1 VDYKMSLP
9 TSSSIK
15 TIQRRLIWTLL
26 KVFLIVTSLLIVVL
40 MGSTL
45 YEISSNAS
53 RNPFYKSPSATILE
67 AYYLGHGSWEGLDQ
81 LFGTSQ
87 SGDSRLTNMEW
98 EKSILLDQ
106 KGNVIMY
113 YGKPYPSVPVSTLTM
128 PAEMNM
134 MPLVVNDK
142 MVGTMIQDNRDL
154 PHPVRLAFDVLNP
167 ILWISL
173 ACAGITLL
181 IGILL
186 MRRIVNPLAEVIAG
200 AESVSAGNF
209 KTRIKMSKSQ
219 DDLASLIDHF
229 NHMTETLE
237 KNDNERRG
245 MLADIAHELRTP
257 LSVLRGRLEGIMDGV
272 YAPNEVNIAQALE
285 ETYLLERLVE
295 DLRLLTL
302 AETRKLHFELKE
314 TDLVELLNKSRTLF
328 EPQAISKSAT
338 IEFETEEKQAVVLV
352 DSQRFEQVIGNLIGN
367 ALRYS
372 QNGGKITLKLQKL
385 DASTVVKVSDT
396 GPGVPESELPFIFD
410 RFWRGEKSRAR
421 VSGGAGLGLA
431 ISKQLIEAQ
440 GGEISATNRP
450 EGGLEVTVT
459 LPTIAIKP
467 E

>member
-1 VDYKMSLP
+1 MNMSLP
-9 TSSSIK
+9 PSSSIK
-15 TIQRRLIWTLL
+15 TIQRRLVWTLV
-26 KVFLIVTSLLIVVL
+26 KVFLIVTSFLIVVL

-45 YEISSNAS
+45 YELSSNAN
-53 RNPFYKSPSATILE
+53 RNPFYRSPSATILE
-67 AYYLGHGSWEGLDQ
+67 AYYLGHGNWNGLEN
-81 LFGTSQ
+81 LFVSGPN
-87 SGDSRLTNMEW
+87 GDSRFTNMEW
-98 EKSILLDQ
+98 QRSILVDQ
-106 KGNVIMY
+106 DGNIVMY
-113 YGKPYPSVPVSTLTM
+113 YGKAYPAVPLSSLAM
-128 PAEMNM
+128 PTEMNQ
-134 MPLVVNDK
+134 MPLVVK
-142 MVGTMIQDNRDL
+142 GQMVGTLIQDKSDL

-181 IGILL
+181 VGILL
-186 MRRIVNPLAEVIAG
+186 MRRIVNPLSEVIAG

-219 DDLASLIDHF
+219 ADLASLIEHF

-257 LSVLRGRLEGIMDGV
+257 LSVLRGRLEGIVDGV

-302 AETRKLHFELKE
+302 AETRQLHFEPKE
-314 TDLVELLNKSRTLF
+314 TDLVEMLKKTRTLF
-328 EPQAISKSAT
+328 EPQANSKSVT
-338 IEFETEEKQAVVLV
+338 IELETDEKEAIVLV
-352 DSQRFEQVIGNLIGN
+352 DSQRFEQVVGNLIGN
-367 ALRYS
+367 ALRYA
-372 QNGGKITLKLQKL
+372 QNGGKITLSLEKTES
-385 DASTVVKVSDT
+385 STMVKVSDT
-396 GPGVPESELPFIFD
+396 GPGVPEAELPFIFD

-440 GGEISATNRP
+440 GGQISASNRP
-450 EGGLEVTVT
+450 QGGLEVTVT
-459 LPTIAIKP
+459 LPTPAIK
-467 E
+467 

>member
-1 VDYKMSLP
+1 M
-9 TSSSIK
+9 K
-15 TIQRRLIWTLL
+15 TIKRRLVWTLIR
-26 KVFLIVTSLLIVVL
+26 VFLIVTAFLIIVL

-45 YEISSNAS
+45 YEISSNTG

-67 AYYLGHGSWEGLDQ
+67 AYYLGRGDWGGLDQ
-81 LFGTSQ
+81 VFQ
-87 SGDSRLTNMEW
+87 SSAGGQAGFTDLELQR
-98 EKSILLDQ
+98 SILLDQ
-106 KGNVIMY
+106 NGDVIMY
-113 YGKPYPSVPVSTLTM
+113 YGKAVPARPAASFAM
-128 PAEMNM
+128 PVEVNQ
-134 MPLVVNDK
+134 MPIIVQGR

-154 PHPVRLAFDVLNP
+154 PHPVRLAFNVLNP

-173 ACAGITLL
+173 VCALITLL
-181 IGILL
+181 LGILL
-186 MRRIVNPLAEVIAG
+186 MRRIVNPLSEVIAA
-200 AESVSAGNF
+200 AESVSSGNF
-209 KTRIKMSKSQ
+209 KTRIKKSKSQ

-257 LSVLRGRLEGIMDGV
+257 LSVLRGRLEGIVDGV
-272 YAPNEVNIAQALE
+272 YKPNEVNIAQVLE

-302 AETRKLHFELKE
+302 AETRQLHFELKD

-328 EPQAISKSAT
+328 EPQAAAKSAQ
-338 IEFETEEKQAVVLV
+338 IELETDETEALVLV

-367 ALRYS
+367 ALRYA
-372 QNGGKITLKLQKL
+372 QAGGVILLKLIKTD
-385 DASTVVKVSDT
+385 DATLVKVSDN
-396 GPGVPESELPFIFD
+396 GPGVPVAELPFIFD

-440 GGEISATNRP
+440 GGQISAANRP
-450 EGGLEVTVT
+450 EGGLEVTIT
-459 LPTIAIKP
+459 LPTPAIK
-467 E
+467 

>member
-1 VDYKMSLP
+1 MSQP
-9 TSSSIK
+9 PSSSIK
-15 TIQRRLIWTLL
+15 IIQRRLVRTLI

-45 YEISSNAS
+45 YELSANAG

-67 AYYLGHGSWEGLDQ
+67 AYYLGQGNWNGLEN
-81 LFGTSQ
+81 LFVTST
-87 SGDSRLTNMEW
+87 SGDSRFTNMDW
-98 EKSILLDQ
+98 QRSILLDQ
-106 KGNVIMY
+106 NGSVIMY
-113 YGKPYPSVPVSTLTM
+113 YGQAYPGVPAASVSM
-128 PAEMNM
+128 PSEINQ
-134 MPLVVNDK
+134 MPL
-142 MVGTMIQDNRDL
+142 MVGGQRVGVLIQDNRDL
-154 PHPVRLAFDVLNP
+154 PHPIRLAFNVLNP

-186 MRRIVNPLAEVIAG
+186 MRRIVNPLSEVIAG

-209 KTRIKMSKSQ
+209 KTRIKMTKSQ
-219 DDLASLIDHF
+219 DDLASLIEHF

-257 LSVLRGRLEGIMDGV
+257 LSVLRGRLEGIVDGV

-302 AETRKLHFELKE
+302 AETRQLHFEPKD

-328 EPQAISKSAT
+328 EPQAAVKSAA
-338 IEFETEEKQAVVLV
+338 IELETEETEAIVVV
-352 DSQRFEQVIGNLIGN
+352 DSQRFEQVVGNLIGN
-367 ALRYS
+367 ALRYA
-372 QNGGKITLKLQKL
+372 QTGGKIILQLQKTDSATL
-385 DASTVVKVSDT
+385 VKVIDN
-396 GPGVPESELPFIFD
+396 GPGVPEAELPFIFD

-440 GGEISATNRP
+440 GGQISAANRP
-450 EGGLEVTVT
+450 EGGLEVTII
-459 LPTIAIKP
+459 LPTPAIR
-467 E
+467 